1 MAHRHSTRAVV
12 AGLRPTYKISPLQI
26 TTNLAFPAAIAV
38 DTPENVFVANVGGNI
53 ESFASN
59 KSFVQT
65 ITANAGTPNGIAVDQ
80 FDDLFIA
87 NGSDLALDGPTGHRS
102 SPTCTAQA
110 SNCFRSRS
118 ADRTSMRSIPARR

>member
-53 ESFASN
+53 ES
-59 KSFVQT
+59 
-65 ITANAGTPNGIAVDQ
+65 PNGIAVDQ